1 VVTEARDGAEAP
13 LRRPAHRRVLDLLG
27 LAARAGALITGIDS
41 VRRAARDDKVFRVI
55 LADDAAPGQQGK
67 LTPLLDARKVPY
79 HTLFTRF
86 ELGAALGRDSV
97 SAVGITDRSFARRT
111 GELVAAL
118 SEDRFTA

>member
-1 VVTEARDGAEAP
+1 MEGPT
-13 LRRPAHRRVLDLLG
+13 RRPAHRRLLELLG
-27 LAARAGALITGIDS
+27 LAARAGAIITGIDS
-41 VRRAARDDKVFRVI
+41 VRRAAREDKVFRVI

-67 LTPLLDARKVPY
+67 LTPLLDARKVPF
-79 HTLFTRF
+79 HSQFTRF

-97 SAVGITDRSFARRT
+97 SAVGITDRSFAKRT